1 MRLPVSRQS
10 KVALAGTLGA
20 LIGLAA
26 LALAVWILSR
36 ADTGSDGGTAETDTG
51 VVDTG
56 EVETTP
62 APPPPEERTRT
73 IEVGGFPNAVA
84 VGQGSVW
91 VVRDGRRVLRI
102 DPGSGEVVARLGAG
116 DDLGSERAC
125 GIAVGEGAIWVTT
138 ISGQVARL
146 NPETNRL
153 ARLIAVEDAACVA
166 VGARGVWVTSPN
178 LGVVTRI
185 DPATNEVVAEIDVDG
200 FPEGIVTRFGSVWV
214 ANSAPPDG
222 TGGSVLR
229 INPGTEAVGRTIEI
243 PSGPQ
248 YLAAGAGRHLGEL
261 ERRDAPPD
269 RPRDERARRRSDHDR
284 RERPHERDVR
294 PRGRV
299 GGRHRGRAGHGD
311 PDRPRE
317 RRGRRSADP
326 GRRGAPRSRLRV
338 PDPLGDELRRRL
350 RDRLPALDD

>member
-84 VGQGSVW
+84 IGQGSVW

-248 YLAAGAGRHLGEL
+248 YLAAGAGSIWASSNDGKLLRIDPGTNELAGNSIAIAESGPTNVTFGRGAVWGVVIEGGPDTVIRFDPASGEVV
-261 ERRDAPPD
+261 DPPI
-269 RPRDERARRRSDHDR
+269 PAGEG
-284 RERPHERDVR
+284 
-294 PRGRV
+294 PRGLAFGFRTLWV
-299 GGRHRGRAGHGD
+299 TNYDDGSVTAY
-311 PDRPRE
+311 RP
-317 RRGRRSADP
+317 
-326 GRRGAPRSRLRV
+326 
-338 PDPLGDELRRRL
+338 
-350 RDRLPALDD
+350 